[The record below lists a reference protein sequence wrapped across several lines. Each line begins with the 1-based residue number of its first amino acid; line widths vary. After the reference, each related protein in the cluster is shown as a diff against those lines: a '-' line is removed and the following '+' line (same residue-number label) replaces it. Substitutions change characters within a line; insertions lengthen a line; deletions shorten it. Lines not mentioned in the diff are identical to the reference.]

1 MPACLLL
8 QDHAEVDVPSY
19 VELLKI
25 NPDAPSG
32 RNGGQTPDGQEMN
45 FKDLPSLPAV
55 TSQTS
60 TLTQIDRKKKVVPI
74 APAPPSVQYNF
85 SVIVLKGGLALI
97 FAYPTSGVGQVVP
110 LACVKLGEGGDER
123 EPSAHSLLQGGNLSA
138 TVARLLA
145 SNQIPTSAKQLLL
158 QSLSTVVPQLHQQVG
173 ERPGPSEKASS
184 SQDATNVPW
193 NAALS
198 PDMANLLQSV
208 SRDPAPLSTKP
219 HTTAHPTLP
228 PAHHL
233 QAMPATTS
241 GNPTLSDLL
250 KLTQSLSSNSDQVV
264 RTHSS
269 PAPSTAMSRG
279 MSSTSMD
286 YDPQAFSQFARDL
299 SRSMVDPLKPTL
311 DSKGKQR
318 RGRKLGHSHSCPV
331 SPSPATTWAPAASRP
346 SGRLPTNGAG
356 ALAALLTPFASFPGP
371 TPLAP
376 LGALPTTSAPT
387 NSATVASGL
396 TSAPVTKGAH
406 ESSSHQPN
414 STLQH
419 QNGRAGPHLAPADRL
434 AFLEEMDWATLERG
448 LPSGTTTSGTT
459 TGGTTTSGTTTS
471 GEHSSSSQ
479 ERSTSHDSCVPPSHH
494 SQATTDRQHTA
505 VPTTGS
511 HGQHIHYQIPVGGGG
526 NEGPAPTSNH
536 SNGHLQGNEIHTL
549 TEANPARMHTSP
561 TPNSNVSSN
570 TSCASMDYSDHAFTP
585 HPSTTSA
592 ADSLNPPFDSSLDSL
607 LSSLLGDSGFMSSI
621 LEDTHLPPAK
631 REGQAHAETLT
642 SAPSLSQTNHLLSS
656 HSLTLQQNGEHDAG
670 SSPAH
675 PVSPAHLMEA
685 VTSPVD
691 RMLHDILNMTSP
703 RQEGTSAPYLGI
715 SPVHGSNG
723 TSPMLPLI
731 SSSHSSN
738 HSSHNP
744 GTHSGSA
751 DNENGSSHQQVTTS
765 IPVVHAASAV
775 GLPCMLVAWS
785 TPSSPTPLCTAVHY
799 SLSFIFSWSR
809 WWCSL
814 KGFPPTG
821 LTRQHSQPMTQ
832 LSCFPSHKA
841 AAAAVSLPAVTLV
854 LWTLPPFTFLK
865 HPSHSE
871 LSLHHSWRPTVSR
884 HKTSPTSPP
893 HPNRH
898 SHVLVTFTQWSLT
911 PCTTIPASHKPPFQ
925 QGLH

>member
-1 MPACLLL
+1 MPVSLLL
-8 QDHAEVDVPSY
+8 QDHGGEVDVPSY
-19 VELLKI
+19 VELIKI

-32 RNGGQTPDGQEMN
+32 RNGGQTPDGQGMN
-45 FKDLPSLPAV
+45 FKDLSSLPAV
-55 TSQTS
+55 TSQAS

-74 APAPPSVQYNF
+74 APAPPSVQYSF

-97 FAYPTSGVGQVVP
+97 FAYPTSGAGQVVP
-110 LACVKLGEGGDER
+110 LACVKLGEGGEER

-145 SNQIPTSAKQLLL
+145 SNQIPTSAKHLLL
-158 QSLSTVVPQLHQQVG
+158 QSLSAVVPQLHQQVG

-184 SQDATNVPW
+184 SQDATDVSW
-193 NAALS
+193 NATLT
-198 PDMANLLQSV
+198 PDMATLLQSV

-219 HTTAHPTLP
+219 HTTAHQTLP
-228 PAHHL
+228 PAHLL

-241 GNPTLSDLL
+241 GNPTLSDLI
-250 KLTQSLSSNSDQVV
+250 KLTQSLSSTDASSDQVV

-269 PAPSTAMSRG
+269 PTPSAAVSSSMP
-279 MSSTSMD
+279 STSMD

-331 SPSPATTWAPAASRP
+331 SPSPATSWAPTASRP

-356 ALAALLTPFASFPGP
+356 ALAALLTPLACFPGP

-387 NSATVASGL
+387 NSETVVGGL
-396 TSAPVTKGAH
+396 TSAPVTKGAN
-406 ESSSHQPN
+406 ESNSHQPN
-414 STLQH
+414 SALQH
-419 QNGRAGPHLAPADRL
+419 QSARAGPHLAPADRL
-434 AFLEEMDWATLERG
+434 AFLEEMDWTTLEQS
-448 LPSGTTTSGTT
+448 LLNGTTTT
-459 TGGTTTSGTTTS
+459 TGS

-479 ERSTSHDSCVPPSHH
+479 EQSTSHDSRVPPSCH
-494 SQATTDRQHTA
+494 SQAAMDREHTA

-511 HGQHIHYQIPVGGGG
+511 HGQHVHYQIPVGGGG
-526 NEGPAPTSNH
+526 NEGPAPSGNH

-549 TEANPARMHTSP
+549 TEGNPVRMRPSP
-561 TPNSNVSSN
+561 TPNSNVSPD
-570 TSCASMDYSDHAFTP
+570 TLCASADYRDHAFAP

-621 LEDTHLPPAK
+621 LEDNYLPPAK
-631 REGQAHAETLT
+631 REGQANAEALT
-642 SAPSLSQTNHLLSS
+642 SAPSLSQTNHLSSS
-656 HSLTLQQNGEHDAG
+656 HYPTLQQNGEHDAG

-715 SPVHGSNG
+715 SPLHGSNG
-723 TSPMLPLI
+723 ASPVLPLI

-744 GTHSGSA
+744 GTHSSSA
-751 DNENGSSHQQVTTS
+751 DNENGSSQPQVTTS
-765 IPVVHAASAV
+765 IPV
-775 GLPCMLVAWS
+775 
-785 TPSSPTPLCTAVHY
+785 Y
-799 SLSFIFSWSR
+799 
-809 WWCSL
+809 
-814 KGFPPTG
+814 
-821 LTRQHSQPMTQ
+821 QHS
-832 LSCFPSHKA
+832 
-841 AAAAVSLPAVTLV
+841 
-854 LWTLPPFTFLK
+854 
-865 HPSHSE
+865 
-871 LSLHHSWRPTVSR
+871 
-884 HKTSPTSPP
+884 
-893 HPNRH
+893 N
-898 SHVLVTFTQWSLT
+898 
-911 PCTTIPASHKPPFQ
+911 
-925 QGLH
+925 